1 MDDVN
6 NELVLVSKVYPI
18 NEIKLKIKDIM
29 DNYGIE
35 KAYLFGSYARGEA
48 TIDSDIDIMIKIR
61 DNDDSFGLIK
71 LSSLENDLMKA
82 LGKEVDVIIEG
93 TYTDEIQ
100 YDGENIKQA
109 KEIFYSN
116 VRKDMVEIYG

>member
-6 NELVLVSKVYPI
+6 NELVLVSKVYSI
-18 NEIKLKIKDIM
+18 KEIELKIKDIM

-71 LSSLENDLMKA
+71 LSS
-82 LGKEVDVIIEG
+82 
-93 TYTDEIQ
+93 
-100 YDGENIKQA
+100 
-109 KEIFYSN
+109 
-116 VRKDMVEIYG
+116 

>member
-71 LSSLENDLMKA
+71 LSLDLCQVF
-82 LGKEVDVIIEG
+82 GH
-93 TYTDEIQ
+93 
-100 YDGENIKQA
+100 
-109 KEIFYSN
+109 FF
-116 VRKDMVEIYG
+116 